1 LSLKLQEFQYFKK
14 EEIREWNDLVIR
26 AQRIQ
31 EELLL
36 RYYVIMT
43 QRLGIALAI
52 LLIPALS
59 PLNACKMKPKPKPVI
74 VSVLTNLSSPYGHEL
89 DHRIIEFQTSNPRTN
104 SGRPIV
110 IRPVEIGDY
119 KDMLTKHVGNDLT
132 VQMVI
137 LDAPEDAD
145 LNPHIQADMARAVDV
160 CAALRACPAKV
171 PALIPSGTAG
181 DELEAAQKF
190 EQALEKGA
198 PS

>member
-1 LSLKLQEFQYFKK
+1 M
-14 EEIREWNDLVIR
+14 
-26 AQRIQ
+26 
-31 EELLL
+31 L
-36 RYYVIMT
+36 RYYVPMT
-43 QRLGIALAI
+43 QRLGTALAI
-52 LLIPALS
+52 LLILS
-59 PLNACKMKPKPKPVI
+59 LFLLNGCKMKAKPKPVI
-74 VSVLTNLSSPYGHEL
+74 VSVLTNMASPYGHEL

-104 SGRPIV
+104 SGRPII

-119 KDMLTKHVGNDLT
+119 KDMLTKHVGNDIT

-171 PALIPSGTAG
+171 PALIPSGIQG
-181 DELEAAQKF
+181 DELDAAQKF

>member
-1 LSLKLQEFQYFKK
+1 LRLENAIRLSSARANNKK
-14 EEIREWNDLVIR
+14 CFCYGIIVP
-26 AQRIQ
+26 
-31 EELLL
+31 
-36 RYYVIMT
+36 MT

-52 LLIPALS
+52 LLALFL
-59 PLNACKMKPKPKPVI
+59 LNGCKMKPKPKPVI

-89 DHRIIEFQTSNPRTN
+89 DHRIIEFQTSNPRTS

-119 KDMLTKHVGNDLT
+119 KDMLTKHIGNDIT

-145 LNPHIQADMARAVDV
+145 LNPRLQADMARAVDV

-171 PALIPSGTAG
+171 PALIPSGIEG
-181 DELEAAQKF
+181 DELDAAQKF